1 MRKTALLLTVL
12 LLGLVAGCSGESASP
27 TPTVLPS
34 PTSTPE
40 TATAAPPASAT
51 PSGPASCVAEPF
63 DFPVEPRIPPVTEE
77 DHIHGP
83 AEAPITFIE
92 YADFQC
98 PACSGLAI
106 MREFLA
112 ERYGD
117 EIRFVYRHLPLISIH
132 DKAVITAEAVEAA
145 SAQGKFWEMHDLLY
159 ERQGE
164 WHSLSEGELE
174 TLLVEY
180 AEELSLDADR
190 FAQELADHVYREK
203 IMADYED
210 YSQYGQMATPT
221 YVINNV
227 FYPTQAFGGFG
238 MIESFINLLTLKDRM
253 YTAPPPQVIGP
264 DKDYV
269 ATIRTEHGDIVI
281 ELYADQVPVNVN
293 SFVFLAQE
301 GWYDGV
307 TFHRVI
313 PDFVAQAGDPTGSG
327 MGSPGYRCDD
337 EIVPT
342 LTYDEAGVV
351 GMASGGPG
359 TSSIGSQFFITYD
372 ALPQLDGNYTII
384 GRVIEGMDV
393 VESITPRDPSQGAG
407 LPPGDIIE
415 TILIEER

>member
-1 MRKTALLLTVL
+1 MSTLRMYLEDTYGKDLRVVYRHFAL
-12 LLGLVAGCSGESASP
+12 S
-27 TPTVLPS
+27 
-34 PTSTPE
+34 
-40 TATAAPPASAT
+40 
-51 PSGPASCVAEPF
+51 F
-63 DFPVEPRIPPVTEE
+63 HDK
-77 DHIHGP
+77 
-83 AEAPITFIE
+83 APIT
-92 YADFQC
+92 
-98 PACSGLAI
+98 G
-106 MREFLA
+106 
-112 ERYGD
+112 
-117 EIRFVYRHLPLISIH
+117 
-132 DKAVITAEAVEAA
+132 EAVEAA
-145 SAQGKFWEMHDLLY
+145 GAQGKFWEMHDLLY
-159 ERQGE
+159 DRQQE
-164 WHSLSEGELE
+164 WGQLSGDAVQVKM
-174 TLLVEY
+174 VEY
-180 AEELSLDADR
+180 AKELGLDTDR
-190 FAQELADHVYREK
+190 FSQELDDHVYLDRVN
-203 IMADYED
+203 ADT
-210 YSQYGQMATPT
+210 QVAVQAGLPGTPT
-221 YVINNV
+221 YVINGV
-227 FYPTQAFGGFG
+227 VYPTQAFGLHPVQ
-238 MIESFINLLTLKDRM
+238 IAAFIDLLNLKDRM

-313 PDFVAQAGDPTGSG
+313 PGFVAQAGDPTGSG

-407 LPPGDIIE
+407 LSPGDMIE